1 LATRV
6 TTLAPNLSDPL
17 FAKASGLVF
26 VNDHGLTESNVVPC
40 VAPNAAA
47 IRVARFIT
55 RTFEVIFIRTAETK
69 IANTTEL
76 GRLFTSSISVGTLRR
91 KIHSTELVV
100 VAVSVSLTE
109 LSWYILAVTV
119 RNLTSLRARRVFI
132 ATLRAGAIG
141 DIANLS
147 F

>member
-1 LATRV
+1 MTTRA
-6 TTLAPNLSDPL
+6 TTLARNLSDPL
-17 FAKASGLVF
+17 FSKASGLIF

-69 IANTTEL
+69 IANTAEL
-76 GRLFTSSISVGTLRR
+76 GRLFTSRVPVGTERR
-91 KIHSTELVV
+91 KIDSTELIFVTF
-100 VAVSVSLTE
+100 SISLAE
-109 LSWYILAVTV
+109 LSRYILAVTV
-119 RNLTSLRARRVFI
+119 GNLTSLNAGRVFI
-132 ATLRAGAIG
+132 ATLRARAIG
-141 DIANLS
+141 DVAHLP

>member
-1 LATRV
+1 MTTRA
-6 TTLAPNLSDPL
+6 TTLARNLSNPL
-17 FAKASGLVF
+17 FSKASRLLF

-40 VAPNAAA
+40 VIRNAAA
-47 IRVARFIT
+47 IRIALFTSRA
-55 RTFEVIFIRTAETK
+55 FEVIFSRAAKAK
-69 IANTTEL
+69 IADTAEL
-76 GRLFTSSISVGTLRR
+76 GRLFTSRVPIGTERR
-91 KIHSTELVV
+91 KIDSTELIFVTF
-100 VAVSVSLTE
+100 SISLAE

-119 RNLTSLRARRVFI
+119 WNLTSLNAGRVFI